1 MENITNELNMKSGMV
16 VVAHADDAEYGCSG
30 TVAKLANSGCEMVYV
45 MCTDGSKGSED
56 ETLSE
61 SDVAKIRKTEQT
73 EAGKVLGL
81 KDIAFLAYPDSYL
94 TPTLELRKDIARQI
108 RIHKPEILICQYP
121 MRNLDG
127 SWGFGHPDHI
137 AAGEAAMAAV
147 FPTARDHKTFPELFN
162 DENLEPHKVE
172 EVWIMGHPDPD
183 IIIDNSDTINQSKDA
198 QNCHLS
204 QMGGRSKEEVKE
216 RVGEW
221 RKTRGREQG
230 MQYADTFKR
239 ISLRR

>member
-1 MENITNELNMKSGMV
+1 MYK
-16 VVAHADDAEYGCSG
+16 
-30 TVAKLANSGCEMVYV
+30 
-45 MCTDGSKGSED
+45 
-56 ETLSE
+56 
-61 SDVAKIRKTEQT
+61 RQ
-73 EAGKVLGL
+73 GKVLGL

-108 RIHKPEILICQYP
+108 RIHKPEILICQFP

-147 FPTARDHKTFPELFN
+147 FPTARDHKTFPELYT

-172 EVWIMGHPDPD
+172 EVWIMGHPEPD
-183 IIIDNSDTINQSKDA
+183 IIIDISETIDQSIDA
-198 QNCHLS
+198 LYCHLS

-239 ISLRR
+239 ISLRLSLIHI